1 MVDEDVV
8 LVGAEELLLEGVLE
22 MELSELLGSDD
33 NTSVVASPQ
42 ADVHMISIMLSN
54 RARMRLLFLKNI
66 ISTSRL
72 IFCID
77 FIIIKRF

>member
-1 MVDEDVV
+1 
-8 LVGAEELLLEGVLE
+8 

-33 NTSVVASPQ
+33 KTSVVASEQ
-42 ADVHMISIMLSN
+42 ADIQIISRMLSN
-54 RARMRLLFLKNI
+54 RVRMRLLCLKNI

-77 FIIIKRF
+77 FNIIKRFWQHFLIEILNPTMKAKKP